1 MTEARANLSIKPAPV
16 KKSVS
21 VKASPERAFEV
32 FTAGFDKWWPRS
44 HSIGDS
50 PLKEA
55 IIEPREGG
63 RWYGVH
69 EDGVERPWG
78 RVLVWDPPARL
89 VLDWQISHEWGY
101 QPDLHTD
108 VEVIFTAVGEAETRI
123 DFEHRGL
130 EAFGDSEAAVRTR
143 TSMDGGWGQ
152 ILENF
157 KAAVGG
163 GPDRT

>member
-1 MTEARANLSIKPAPV
+1 MSQSQTIKPAAIR
-16 KKSVS
+16 KSFTV
-21 VKASPERAFEV
+21 AAGRERAWAV
-32 FTAGFDKWWPRS
+32 FTAGFGRWWPKT
-44 HSIGDS
+44 HYIGDS
-50 PLKEA
+50 PLTDA
-55 IIEPREGG
+55 AIEPRAGG
-63 RWYGVH
+63 RWYGIH

-78 RVLVWDPPARL
+78 RVKVWDPPTRL

-130 EAFGDSEAAVRTR
+130 EAFGDSEAAARTR
-143 TSMDGGWGQ
+143 TSMDGGWGL

-163 GPDRT
+163 

>member
-1 MTEARANLSIKPAPV
+1 MSQQPQTIRPAPIRRSFTV
-16 KKSVS
+16 RAPRE
-21 VKASPERAFEV
+21 KAWEV
-32 FTAGFDKWWPRS
+32 FTAGFGRWWPKT
-44 HSIGDS
+44 HYIGDS
-50 PLKEA
+50 PLTDA
-55 IIEPREGG
+55 AIEPRAGG

-69 EDGVERPWG
+69 ADGVERPWG
-78 RVLVWDPPARL
+78 RVLVWDPPTRL

-101 QPDLHTD
+101 TADLHTD
-108 VEVIFTAVGEAETRI
+108 VEVIFTAVGDSETRI

-143 TSMDGGWGQ
+143 TSMDGGWGL

-163 GPDRT
+163 